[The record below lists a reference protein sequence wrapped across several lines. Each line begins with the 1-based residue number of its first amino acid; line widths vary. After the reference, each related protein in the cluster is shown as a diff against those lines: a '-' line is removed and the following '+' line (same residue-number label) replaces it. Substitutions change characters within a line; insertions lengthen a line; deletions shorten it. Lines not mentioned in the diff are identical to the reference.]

1 MFTHT
6 NGEGFEF
13 EMRMLL
19 ESTGKYKITE
29 VKIDTIYDSETNH
42 QTHFHP
48 VRDSIKIYRVLG
60 GNFIKYIF
68 ASCSSSIID
77 LILFSLFCVL
87 LKVKYPNIY
96 IVVATIVARIIS
108 AGYNYFMNYKL
119 VFNSGEPI
127 CLSGMKYIVLA
138 IIQMCVSAI
147 LVTLIINMLPTF
159 SEVIAKIIIDIVLF
173 FMSYY
178 IQQKYIFG

>member
-1 MFTHT
+1 
-6 NGEGFEF
+6 
-13 EMRMLL
+13 
-19 ESTGKYKITE
+19 
-29 VKIDTIYDSETNH
+29 
-42 QTHFHP
+42 
-48 VRDSIKIYRVLG
+48 
-60 GNFIKYIF
+60 
-68 ASCSSSIID
+68 
-77 LILFSLFCVL
+77 
-87 LKVKYPNIY
+87 
-96 IVVATIVARIIS
+96 
-108 AGYNYFMNYKL
+108 MNYKL

-173 FMSYY
+173 FKSYY